1 MSNRGDY
8 KVRVRMTIEREVIV
22 NADGFDDAE
31 EKALKEAICFLMRT
45 HPHLAFSYETKGYD
59 AEVLWAV
66 EHGSLSD
73 WEKKDD

>member
-8 KVRVRMTIEREVIV
+8 KVRVRLTTEREVIV

-31 EKALKEAICFLMRT
+31 EKALKEAISPVGRI
-45 HPHLAFSYETKGYD
+45 SKETKGYD

-73 WEKKDD
+73 WEKKDGNDN

>member
-8 KVRVRMTIEREVIV
+8 KVRVRMTTEREVIV

-31 EKALKEAICFLMRT
+31 IKAIKEATALVD
-45 HPHLAFSYETKGYD
+45 GYD

-66 EHGSLSD
+66 EHGSLSN

>member
-1 MSNRGDY
+1 MSDRGSY
-8 KVRVRMTIEREVIV
+8 KVRVRLTTEREVIV

-31 EKALKEAICFLMRT
+31 EKALKEAISPVGRI
-45 HPHLAFSYETKGYD
+45 SKETKGYD

-73 WEKKDD
+73 WEKKDGNSN

>member
-8 KVRVRMTIEREVIV
+8 KVRVRVTIEREVIV

-31 EKALKEAICFLMRT
+31 AKALKEAICPVGRI
-45 HPHLAFSYETKGYD
+45 SNETKGYD
-59 AEVLWAV
+59 AEVLWAI
-66 EHGSLSD
+66 EHGSLSN

>member
-1 MSNRGDY
+1 MVEMSDRGDY
-8 KVRVRMTIEREVIV
+8 KVRVRLTTEREVIV

-31 EKALKEAICFLMRT
+31 FKAIKKAVSLVD
-45 HPHLAFSYETKGYD
+45 GYD

-73 WEKKDD
+73 WEKNDGNDS

>member
-1 MSNRGDY
+1 MSNRGSY
-8 KVRVRMTIEREVIV
+8 KVRVRVTTEREVIV
-22 NADGFDDAE
+22 EADGFDEAE
-31 EKALKEAICFLMRT
+31 IKALVEVVALVD
-45 HPHLAFSYETKGYD
+45 GYD

>member
-8 KVRVRMTIEREVIV
+8 KVRVRVTTEREVIV
-22 NADGFDDAE
+22 EADGFDEAE
-31 EKALKEAICFLMRT
+31 IKAMVEAVTLVD
-45 HPHLAFSYETKGYD
+45 GYD

-73 WEKKDD
+73 WEKNDGNDN

>member
-22 NADGFDDAE
+22 NADGFDEAE
-31 EKALKEAICFLMRT
+31 AKALREAIALVD
-45 HPHLAFSYETKGYD
+45 GYD
-59 AEVLWAV
+59 AEVLWAL

-73 WEKKDD
+73 WEKKDGNSN

>member
-22 NADGFDDAE
+22 NADGFDDTE
-31 EKALKEAICFLMRT
+31 FKAIKEAVALVD
-45 HPHLAFSYETKGYD
+45 GYD
-59 AEVLWAV
+59 AEVLWAL

-73 WEKKDD
+73 WEKKDVNNN

>member
-8 KVRVRMTIEREVIV
+8 KVRVRMTTEREVIV

-31 EKALKEAICFLMRT
+31 EKALKEAIALVD
-45 HPHLAFSYETKGYD
+45 GYD
-59 AEVLWAV
+59 AAEVLWAL

-73 WEKKDD
+73 WENSDAAK

>member
-1 MSNRGDY
+1 MSDRGDY
-8 KVRVRMTIEREVIV
+8 KVRVRLTTEREVIV
-22 NADGFDDAE
+22 SAEDFDDAE
-31 EKALKEAICFLMRT
+31 FKAIKEAVALVD
-45 HPHLAFSYETKGYD
+45 GYD

>member
-1 MSNRGDY
+1 MSNRGSY
-8 KVRVRMTIEREVIV
+8 KVRVRVTTEREVIV
-22 NADGFDDAE
+22 EADGFDEAE
-31 EKALKEAICFLMRT
+31 IKALVEAVTLVD
-45 HPHLAFSYETKGYD
+45 GYD

>member
-31 EKALKEAICFLMRT
+31 EKALKEAISPVGRI
-45 HPHLAFSYETKGYD
+45 SNETKGYD
-59 AEVLWAV
+59 AEVLWAI

-73 WEKKDD
+73 WEKKDGNSN

>member
-8 KVRVRMTIEREVIV
+8 KVRVRMTTEREVIV

-31 EKALKEAICFLMRT
+31 FKAIKEAAALVD
-45 HPHLAFSYETKGYD
+45 GYD

-73 WEKKDD
+73 WSKDDGNSN

>member
-31 EKALKEAICFLMRT
+31 EKALKEAISPVGRI
-45 HPHLAFSYETKGYD
+45 SKETKGYD

-73 WEKKDD
+73 WEKKDGNDN